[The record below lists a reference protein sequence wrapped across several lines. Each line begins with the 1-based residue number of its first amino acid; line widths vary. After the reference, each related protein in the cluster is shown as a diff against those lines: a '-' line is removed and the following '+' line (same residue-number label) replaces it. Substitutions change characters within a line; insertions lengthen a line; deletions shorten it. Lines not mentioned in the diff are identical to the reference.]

1 MSYCPE
7 NVLLFSGWNFN
18 WHLLGP
24 EFKALPQLKP
34 LFRATIQK
42 LQQGTDPQQ
51 MEADNTDRVEKEN

>member
-1 MSYCPE
+1 MFFFFLVGILIGIY
-7 NVLLFSGWNFN
+7 LDQ
-18 WHLLGP
+18 